1 MSDTPR
7 NSILQRSRRALIGA
21 CAALALVGGGLA
33 APSIVQSFAPPAQ
46 AQLVAGAQRPVG
58 FADVV
63 ERVKPAVVAVQVR
76 RDGGGRFADGPRGFR
91 GDQVPGRELSPN
103 DPLWRF
109 LPPEARERFQQGRPG
124 GATPG
129 TSQGSGF
136 FISAD
141 GFVVTNNHVIDG
153 ASAISIV
160 TDDGERFEAR
170 LVGADARTDIAVLK
184 VDANRQFPTVGFAR
198 SQPRIGDWVVAIGN
212 PFGLGGTV
220 TAGIVSARG
229 RNIGNGPYD
238 DYVQIDAPV
247 NRGNSGGPTFNVEGE
262 VIGINTAIFS
272 PSGGSVGIG
281 FAIPASLA
289 EDVVAQL
296 RQGGSVSRGF
306 LGVNIQNV
314 TGDIA
319 QSLGLREAS
328 GVLVAEV
335 QPNTPAARGGL
346 RPGDVILALNGQP
359 IRESRDLSRRVAQIA
374 PGATA
379 RLDIVREGARQVVAV
394 ELGRLSDPRQAAVV
408 PGPSGREGPV
418 DTSALETLGL
428 RLGPSPQGAEGVSVT
443 QVDPRGIAARR
454 GLRTGDVILDLGGR
468 SVETPEDVA
477 ARITAARAE
486 GRPTILARV
495 RSGGQIRFVTLPI
508 SDRG

>member
-1 MSDTPR
+1 MSDRP
-7 NSILQRSRRALIGA
+7 SFFSRSRRTLLGA
-21 CAALALVGGGLA
+21 TAALALFGGGLA
-33 APSIVQSFAPPAQ
+33 MPGIVQVLAPPAQ

-58 FADVV
+58 FADTV

-76 RDGGGRFADGPRGFR
+76 RDGGGRFADGPRGSR
-91 GDQVPGRELSPN
+91 GDQFPGRELSPN

-109 LPPEARERFQQGRPG
+109 LPPEARERFQGRG
-124 GATPG
+124 GPQAPNPG

-153 ASAISIV
+153 ATAINIV

-170 LVGADARTDIAVLK
+170 LVGADPRTDLALLK

-198 SQPRIGDWVVAIGN
+198 AQPRIGDWVVAIGN

-247 NRGNSGGPTFNVEGE
+247 NRGNSGGPTFNVDGE

-289 EDVVAQL
+289 EDVIAQL
-296 RQGGSVSRGF
+296 RQGGTVSRGF
-306 LGVNIQNV
+306 LGVQIQNV
-314 TGDIA
+314 TADIA
-319 QSLGLREAS
+319 QSMGLREAT

-335 QPNTPAARGGL
+335 QPNTPAARANL

-379 RLDIVREGARQVVAV
+379 RLDILRDGTRQSVNV
-394 ELGRLSDPRQAAVV
+394 ELGRLSDPRTAAA
-408 PGPSGREGPV
+408 PSGPTGREAPA
-418 DTSALETLGL
+418 DTSVLETFGL
-428 RLGPSPQGAEGVSVT
+428 RLGPAPQGGPGVAVA
-443 QVDPRGIAARR
+443 QVDPRGLAARR
-454 GLRTGDVILDLGGR
+454 GLRAGDIILDLGGR
-468 SVETPEDVA
+468 EVASVEDVA
-477 ARITAARAE
+477 NGLAAARAD

-495 RSGGQIRFVTLPI
+495 RSGGQIRFVPLPT
-508 SDRG
+508 SERG